1 MENRYITV
9 QYKMYAPMGEDRRV
23 ELIEQTREDMPFVF
37 VSGMGRVLEVLEQ
50 RLAAL
55 AAGEQFKIVLSED
68 EAYGPYIPEGVQ
80 EVPLEA
86 FFIEGKLDT
95 DRIYE
100 GAVVPMMND
109 TGEQFNATIAKINEK
124 SIIVDLNH
132 PLAGKQLTFEGA
144 VVENRLATNE
154 EIQQYLKP
162 RGCGGCGGC
171 GGGSCGDGGCGDG
184 GCGGCGG
191 GCD

>member
-132 PLAGKQLTFEGA
+132 PLAGKELTFEGH

-162 RGCGGCGGC
+162 RGCGGCGG
-171 GGGSCGDGGCGDG
+171 
-184 GCGGCGG
+184 GGCGG
-191 GCD
+191 GCGSGGCGGCDGTCE

>member
-86 FFIEGKLDT
+86 FLIEGKLDT

-132 PLAGKQLTFEGA
+132 PLAGKELTFEGH

-162 RGCGGCGGC
+162 RGCGGCGG
-171 GGGSCGDGGCGDG
+171 GGCSGGCGSG
-184 GCGGCGG
+184 GCGGCDGT
-191 GCD
+191 CE